1 MHISMK
7 CTLLSRVDASP
18 CYVTYGA
25 RNFHRRAKQIGFKA
39 LKLPTLNSC
48 HEKHDARIEEKTWSC
63 HDESKKYSIHQ
74 AKQTCCHS
82 DENIYLARKTHP
94 IVGWKKH
101 VLTCY
106 KQKLW
111 NIVEHAFAKVLF
123 KIDSAAMRSTLFST
137 SKRWKFTAF
146 F

>member
-1 MHISMK
+1 MK

-63 HDESKKYSIHQ
+63 HDESKNAVYIKP
-74 AKQTCCHS
+74 
-82 DENIYLARKTHP
+82 N
-94 IVGWKKH
+94 KH
-101 VLTCY
+101 VVTVTRIYIWPGKHIPPWVGKNMC
-106 KQKLW
+106 
-111 NIVEHAFAKVLF
+111 
-123 KIDSAAMRSTLFST
+123 
-137 SKRWKFTAF
+137 
-146 F
+146 